1 MKSDIQTKKLERMKG
16 ETRMPG
22 LVGYT
27 YIPNI
32 QKAMA
37 KGLLIHI
44 TG

>member
-27 YIPNI
+27 CIPNI

-37 KGLLIHI
+37 KGLLIHV

>member
-27 YIPNI
+27 CILNI
-32 QKAMA
+32 QKAME
-37 KGLLIHI
+37 KRLLIHV